1 MRRTKTRPSSQ
12 AFKGR
17 GDRVNS
23 IVFAAILGIV
33 SGFVIS
39 IPVGPINLA
48 IINEGAKRG
57 FKWGVLIGAG
67 GISMDLVYCS
77 IAFAGFSGLFTTRLL
92 RATIELLS
100 FLALVYLGFKY
111 LEATRLPAMTK
122 GVEMVEHTL
131 HPHTAFM
138 IGFVRVLGNP
148 AVLLFWITLSASFL
162 SHNWIEDTWASKG
175 ACVAGMG
182 AGAFAWFLLLSYLVS
197 LGHGRFS
204 ARTLIRMAHVSGGL
218 LLLAA
223 VFVGARLVNLL
234 AQH

>member
-1 MRRTKTRPSSQ
+1 M
-12 AFKGR
+12 
-17 GDRVNS
+17 
-23 IVFAAILGIV
+23 V

-67 GISMDLVYCS
+67 GIAMDLIYCA

-111 LEATRLPAMTK
+111 LEATRLPATTR

-182 AGAFAWFLLLSYLVS
+182 TGAFAWFILLSYLVS

-204 ARTLIRMAHVSGGL
+204 ARTLIRMAHVSGAA